1 MSPKK
6 ATIIIASCLAVIVA
20 LIFIPANDFFGII
33 PHDSESPSPMM
44 VLESSDDVMMG
55 FKITPGNC
63 FETSSGLTES
73 QFQISNTNEK
83 DFEVLL
89 GVSFTDNENILFEK
103 QVKVTILSGQTIN
116 QIHLSDD
123 VYDNP
128 VCVVKII
135 EWSEV

>member
-6 ATIIIASCLAVIVA
+6 ATIIIASSLVVIIA
-20 LIFIPANDFFGII
+20 LMFIPTNDFFGIM
-33 PHDSESPSPMM
+33 PHNSESPSPMM

-55 FKITPGNC
+55 FKIIPGNC

-73 QFQISNTNEK
+73 QFQITNTNEK

-103 QVKVTILSGQTIN
+103 EVKVTILSGQTIN
-116 QIHLSDD
+116 QNHLSDD

-135 EWSEV
+135 DWSEI

>member
-6 ATIIIASCLAVIVA
+6 IAIITIPSMAVIIA
-20 LIFIPANDFFGII
+20 LIFIPTNDFFGII
-33 PHDSESPSPMM
+33 PHNSDSPSPMM
-44 VLESSDDVMMG
+44 VLESSDDIMMG
-55 FKITPGNC
+55 FKITPGSC

-73 QFQISNTNEK
+73 QFQITNTNEK

-103 QVKVTILSGQTIN
+103 QVKVTILSEQTIN

-135 EWSEV
+135 EWSEI